1 MPSIPPRPSQ
11 PSRPP
16 SQPPLSDLPPQASR
30 LTRFGSAVGV
40 ALVASVLASGPA
52 ALRVTSSLEAR
63 GIWPG
68 LAAAT
73 LVPMIV
79 SVLTLRQARVGLRA
93 FSLGDGRKRSW
104 SLFLWVG
111 FVFFTLLAFGAML
124 RATTHHHA
132 LAGATFAILTG
143 AAAIVLVPISLRL
156 GSIAARWQSE
166 NRRVLLAAF
175 VVVLLAGALGV
186 MLVLARILPGGASG
200 ATPAVSANLVDVLAF
215 AMAALLASRPEFE
228 ARRTLALFG
237 PPVAAALFIFGVRYL
252 SASPIIGVTVDQRAP
267 AFGPAVSILAAP
279 DRAPETGSTGR
290 AQQR

>member
-16 SQPPLSDLPPQASR
+16 SQPPPPDPPQASR
-30 LTRFGSAVGV
+30 LTQFGSAVGV

-111 FVFFTLLAFGAML
+111 FVFFTLLIFGALL

-132 LAGATFAILTG
+132 LAGATFALLTG
-143 AAAIVLVPISLRL
+143 IAAIVLVPISLRL
-156 GSIAARWQSE
+156 GSIAARWQE
-166 NRRVLLAAF
+166 EKRRVLLGALVA
-175 VVVLLAGALGV
+175 VLLAVALAL

-252 SASPIIGVTVDQRAP
+252 TASPSIGTTVEQRAP

-279 DRAPETGSTGR
+279 DRGQETGGTGR

>member
-16 SQPPLSDLPPQASR
+16 SQPPPPDPPQASR
-30 LTRFGSAVGV
+30 LTQFGSAVGV

-111 FVFFTLLAFGAML
+111 FVFFTLLIFGAPL

-132 LAGATFAILTG
+132 LAGATFALLTG
-143 AAAIVLVPISLRL
+143 IAAIVLVPISLRL
-156 GSIAARWQSE
+156 GSIAARWQE
-166 NRRVLLAAF
+166 EKRRVLLGALVA
-175 VVVLLAGALGV
+175 VLLAVALAL

-252 SASPIIGVTVDQRAP
+252 TASPSIGTTVEQRAP

-279 DRAPETGSTGR
+279 DRGQETGGTGR